1 MSRTKSG
8 RVASVLARLR
18 NLAREHGV
26 VYNEI
31 LARYAIERIR
41 EYLSSLGV
49 L

>member
-18 NLAREHGV
+18 NLACEHGV

-31 LARYAIERIR
+31 LARYAIERILR
-41 EYLSSLGV
+41 KLQLSRQ
-49 L
+49 

>member
-31 LARYAIERIR
+31 LARYAIERILR
-41 EYLSSLGV
+41 KLQLSRH
-49 L
+49 